1 MLLTD
6 NPVNGSEGDRFG
18 FLPHARVLCDA
29 IKATRDLPLS
39 VALYGAWGTGK
50 SSFMNICRSLFEEQD
65 IPVVSFN
72 PWKYDQREEI
82 WHALIQTILDEIA
95 SKITENPE
103 ADRST
108 RLQHALQK
116 AATLSRTAAWLMT
129 RKAVVPLSG
138 GLVST
143 SDADA
148 LKEAWDEGNP
158 LEYRHVNQFEHD
170 FAEVVEEF
178 TGGGRLVIL
187 IDDLDRCTPEA
198 ATTVLDSLKLF
209 LGEASCVFV
218 LAMDQQVI
226 AKAMAQRF
234 DNDEEMGRR
243 YLEKLIQFPY
253 HLPHVTFESMFSH
266 LREEVVGLG
275 DDPALWQLIR
285 VAYGQNPR
293 RVRRFINA
301 LNLTV
306 ISLRLHSAPSR
317 ARMLHAAI
325 LLTIRLQ
332 HPAFYAMVNR
342 TPESWQRM
350 DEAANGNSST
360 LRQEELYLFQR
371 EQDLVDLLH
380 ATSSSRVELDFPPPP
395 GKSEIDTLTEVLSV
409 TSGGATDPG
418 PDDAPVRG
426 TNPW

>member
-95 SKITENPE
+95 AKITESPE
-103 ADRST
+103 ADRSS

-275 DDPALWQLIR
+275 DDPALWRLIR

-306 ISLRLHSAPSR
+306 ISLRMHSTPSR
-317 ARMLHAAI
+317 ERMLHAAI
-325 LLTIRLQ
+325 LLTMRLQ

-342 TPESWQRM
+342 TPESWRRM
-350 DEAANGNSST
+350 DEAVNSTPGN
-360 LRQEELYLFQR
+360 LRQQELDLYQADP
-371 EQDLVDLLH
+371 DLVDLLH
-380 ATSSSRVELDFPPPP
+380 ATSSRRSGLDFPPPP
-395 GKSEIDTLTEVLSV
+395 GKTEIDTLTEVLSV
-409 TSGGATDPG
+409 TTGEATDPG
-418 PDDAPVRG
+418 PDHTSVTGAD
-426 TNPW
+426 PW